1 MTPRISIIM
10 PSYQQGAFLEEAV
23 RSVLDQKGVDMELVV
38 MDPGSTDGS
47 RELLVSLKQEY

>member
-10 PSYQQGAFLEEAV
+10 PSYQQGAFLEDAV